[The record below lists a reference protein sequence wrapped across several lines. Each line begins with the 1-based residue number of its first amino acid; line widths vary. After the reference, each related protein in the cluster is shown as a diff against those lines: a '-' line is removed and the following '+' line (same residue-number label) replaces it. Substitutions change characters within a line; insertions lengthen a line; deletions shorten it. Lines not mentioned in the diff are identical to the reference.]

1 MRQASRKLTPLQE
14 DTVRAL
20 TQGVPTNCPPWSR
33 TTASATAPCIHS
45 QLAARYGVSK
55 RTILR
60 TIKRAPLKVETVIL
74 GGYYA
79 QFEIHELGPVQ
90 RTEWRAVAA

>member
-1 MRQASRKLTPLQE
+1 VQAHLRKLTPLQE

-20 TQGVPTNCPPWSR
+20 TEGVRCHGL
-33 TTASATAPCIHS
+33 AGVQCIHA
-45 QLAARYGVSK
+45 QLASRYGVSK

-60 TIKRAPLKVETVIL
+60 TIDRSPIKVEVVVL

-90 RTEWRAVAA
+90 RTDWRAVA